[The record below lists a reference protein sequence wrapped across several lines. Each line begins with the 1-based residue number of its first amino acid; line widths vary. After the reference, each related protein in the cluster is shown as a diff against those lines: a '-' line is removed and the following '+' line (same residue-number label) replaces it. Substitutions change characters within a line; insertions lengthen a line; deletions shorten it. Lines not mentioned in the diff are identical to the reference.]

1 MLLIQSVKTFFW
13 KIHTKPFDLFQQPL
27 LLKFIYLGKCEVS
40 HNDLVDFLAAGKEL
54 MVQGFVEKERN
65 IDTACKKK
73 NSQIEQNPIKAEI
86 LNPYTDVDNVDTN
99 NISSILEL
107 DESDENLL
115 IKNSKA
121 EDTHTNSD
129 IIVTL
134 HSEILG
140 A

>member
-1 MLLIQSVKTFFW
+1 MIWLTSWLLAKNLWSKV
-13 KIHTKPFDLFQQPL
+13 
-27 LLKFIYLGKCEVS
+27 LLKRREILIR
-40 HNDLVDFLAAGKEL
+40 LVKRKIAKAKP
-54 MVQGFVEKERN
+54 
-65 IDTACKKK
+65 
-73 NSQIEQNPIKAEI
+73 EQNPIKAEI

-107 DESDENLL
+107 DQSDENLL